1 MSSKS
6 LEPTIKLPKLDQQ
19 WVKELISECISQL
32 REEIKTDLI
41 TMKSNLNKQK
51 NDSSC
56 SETMRVDDIIK
67 RLDKIER
74 RYKEDDKFT
83 LTRAKLITFI
93 EDNDIR

>member
-1 MSSKS
+1 M
-6 LEPTIKLPKLDQQ
+6 Q
-19 WVKELISECISQL
+19 
-32 REEIKTDLI
+32 
-41 TMKSNLNKQK
+41 SNLYKQK

>member
-1 MSSKS
+1 M
-6 LEPTIKLPKLDQQ
+6 Q
-19 WVKELISECISQL
+19 
-32 REEIKTDLI
+32 
-41 TMKSNLNKQK
+41 SNLNKQK

-67 RLDKIER
+67 RLDKIEK

>member
-19 WVKELISECISQL
+19 WVKKLISECISQL

-41 TMKSNLNKQK
+41 TMQSNLNKQK